1 MKFIFLLFS
10 TILVLFLPIQAFCSH
25 NIISAEYYIDNDPGE
40 GNGNPLYIKKGLFFK
55 DNFDS
60 ENNNVGELNYTS
72 FANWTVDNGA
82 VDLVGEGFVY
92 DGVDFDFW
100 PGNGQYVDLDG
111 TTDKAGTFITKTTFN
126 LLPGKYTLEFSLAGS
141 NRGDT
146 NTVTV
151 SLGNIYNETFTKV
164 SDEPFE
170 KISREIN
177 VFSTIKV
184 RLSFAHTG
192 NDQYGLL
199 LDNVQLSTQ
208 NETIWSEFSAEISL
222 PQNIT
227 IGPHY
232 LFLRMKNENN
242 QWSFSR
248 KHLFIVDGTKTINQ
262 AEYFIDNDP
271 GEGKGSALSMEDN
284 NTFQL
289 SSIDTS
295 SLSVGVHNIYVRMR
309 NSESQWGPPRVYQFE
324 VTEEPF
330 IKQAEYFIDN
340 DPGKGNGYSLNS
352 LDGSFDEF
360 YENLTG
366 EINTTYVSYGKH
378 NLFVRA
384 MDSYSIWGEPIQI
397 IFESREHSNP
407 SISGNVKF
415 SIGGWS
421 NLSLKNA
428 EVALQGTDFYT
439 STDDNGKFTF
449 LDVPE
454 GDYILSI
461 NAPGFDEFTKNISWS
476 GGESFNLDIPPILLG
491 GCGLKGDFNND
502 DKIDLKEAIHA
513 LQISTQFTQ

>member
-1 MKFIFLLFS
+1 MKFIFLLSAF
-10 TILVLFLPIQAFCSH
+10 IIFYPFQALCSH

-40 GNGNPLYIKKGLFFK
+40 GKGTSLNIKKGLFFR

-60 ENNNVGELNYTS
+60 ENNKIGELNYTS
-72 FANWTVDNGA
+72 FSNWSVPDGA

-111 TTDKAGTFITKTTFN
+111 TTDKAGNFVTKTTFS
-126 LLPGKYTLEFSLAGS
+126 LLPGKYNLEFSLAGS
-141 NRGDT
+141 NRGDR

-151 SLGNIYNETFTKV
+151 TLGNIYSETFTKD

-170 KISREIN
+170 KISREIIVSSNTN
-177 VFSTIKV
+177 VKLTFS
-184 RLSFAHTG
+184 HTG
-192 NDQYGLL
+192 SDQYGLL
-199 LDNVQLSTQ
+199 LDDVQLSTQ
-208 NETIWSEFSAEISL
+208 NETIWSEFSAEILL
-222 PQNIT
+222 PQDIT
-227 IGPHY
+227 IGQHY
-232 LFLRMKNENN
+232 LFLRMKNESN

-248 KHLFIVDGTKTINQ
+248 KHPFVVNGTKSINQ

-271 GEGKGSALSMEDN
+271 GEGKGIPLSVEDDD
-284 NTFQL
+284 TFQL

-295 SLSVGVHNIYVRMR
+295 SLSAELHNIYVRMR
-309 NSESQWGPPRVYQFE
+309 NSEGQWGPPRVYQFE
-324 VTEEPF
+324 VTDEPF

-352 LDGSFDEF
+352 FDGSFDEF
-360 YENLTG
+360 DENLTG
-366 EINTTYVSYGKH
+366 EINTTYVSYAKH

-384 MDSYSIWGEPIQI
+384 MNSYSIWGEPIQI
-397 IFESREHSNP
+397 IFESREHTNP

-415 SIGGWS
+415 TIGGWN

-428 EVALQGTDFYT
+428 EVALRGTDFYT

-449 LDVPE
+449 LDVPA

-476 GGESFNLDIPPILLG
+476 GEESFNLDIPPILLG